1 VTHKN
6 ACSQKAALKKVL
18 LSAAVSLG
26 RRGKWF
32 AGICFNF
39 LSYLTYNT
47 EKVKGKNLANKTGIQ
62 NMLFGVDLLRTE
74 VVALSVAS
82 I

>member
-1 VTHKN
+1 V
-6 ACSQKAALKKVL
+6 
-18 LSAAVSLG
+18 
-26 RRGKWF
+26 KWF

-47 EKVKGKNLANKTGIQ
+47 EKVKGTNLANKTGIQ
-62 NMLFGVDLLRTE
+62 NMLFGVDLLRKE
-74 VVALSVAS
+74 VAALSVAS